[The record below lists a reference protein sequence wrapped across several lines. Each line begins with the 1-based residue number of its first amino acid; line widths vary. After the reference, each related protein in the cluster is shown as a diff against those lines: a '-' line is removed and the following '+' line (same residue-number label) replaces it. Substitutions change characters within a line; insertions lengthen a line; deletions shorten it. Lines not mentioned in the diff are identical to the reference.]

1 MDGER
6 REIGRS
12 KKVKKKRKEKKE
24 GGCREIGYWNI
35 YIDPHFKFKF
45 RAAPVGILKHIHTQ
59 WHRLCTKIQKSN
71 VLSTTPK
78 ARIGF

>member
-12 KKVKKKRKEKKE
+12 KEIKKKKK
-24 GGCREIGYWNI
+24 GGCREIGYWNT

-45 RAAPVGILKHIHTQ
+45 HAAPMGILKHIYTHTQ
-59 WHRLCTKIQKSN
+59 WHRLCTKIRKSN
-71 VLSTTPK
+71 VLSTAPK